1 MPVKRLSSFPLLA
14 LLLFLLSCGEGKE
27 EPAVTFSEPQP
38 AGTDNLDAF
47 PRRLLGKYYNPAN
60 NATLLLEEKLISR
73 IYEFDQKIALTDLD
87 STLRLSGDTLKNFS
101 SGEKIPVIRKGDTLV
116 AHIHHV
122 DTLFRLNYDNVVRKF
137 KGYYFLNRRMDETS
151 WEVRKMELSKG
162 KLRLGSI
169 SSAGEIEMLKAIAE
183 TPQDTVPHLKFFLTR
198 KQFREFVNRDGFG
211 STEEF
216 VRIK

>member
-1 MPVKRLSSFPLLA
+1 MPVKSLPSFALLA
-14 LLLFLLSCGEGKE
+14 LVLFLLSCGGEEK

-47 PRRLLGKYYNPAN
+47 PRRLQGKYYSPAN
-60 NATLLLEEKLISR
+60 NSTLLLEEKLISR

-87 STLRLSGDTLKNFS
+87 SNLRLSGDTLENFT
-101 SGEKIPVIRKGDTLV
+101 SGEKVPVLRKGDTLV

-169 SSAGEIEMLKAIAE
+169 SSEQEIETLKAITE
-183 TPQDTVPHLKFFLTR
+183 TPQDTLPHLKFFLTR
-198 KQFREFVNRDGFG
+198 KQFREFLNRDGFG

-216 VRIK
+216 IRVK